1 MFPIEILEIFFKY
14 SHGTDIIN
22 FRYVCKTWNNVI
34 TRLSRDTN
42 MWQNKCQNEISI
54 HLRRSIAQKLYP
66 NISWTDFH
74 ESKDN
79 LKWLSMYR
87 TWMKWHKINEFNVST
102 AQFEPFF
109 IRLPLVQITCLA
121 VSESLLAVGSS
132 EGFIAFYDIE
142 RSIVEPI
149 FIADQMEHVSNV
161 QFLRDDKRI
170 AAISASNMYRVMLW
184 DILLKKVISTPR
196 YGRLISTTHG
206 CVLITMKNKLI
217 IRNKCTERSYDFL
230 ELYGTIV
237 ALVADGEE
245 AFLWTDLGYNYKVSL
260 NETPYMEEE
269 YVEPPADR
277 VLKYYVFRPWTAM
290 CITMNGFLGISVNSQ
305 PWVMYE
311 ILSKL
316 HGTPTALLFYADVL
330 VLGLDSGSVHM
341 YYVNNAELLTTWDF
355 CPKNSKSIVVANQAI
370 IALDIMDR
378 LNKQYLI
385 AATTEKINIVQLYDP
400 S

>member
-121 VSESLLAVGSS
+121 VS
-132 EGFIAFYDIE
+132 
-142 RSIVEPI
+142 
-149 FIADQMEHVSNV
+149 
-161 QFLRDDKRI
+161 DKRI